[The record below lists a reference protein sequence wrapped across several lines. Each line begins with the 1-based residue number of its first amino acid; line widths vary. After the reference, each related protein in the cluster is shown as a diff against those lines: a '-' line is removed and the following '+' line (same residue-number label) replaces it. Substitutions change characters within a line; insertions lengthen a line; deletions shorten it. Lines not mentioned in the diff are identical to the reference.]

1 MRALPYG
8 WAPLP
13 LRLPDARVMRPA
25 RVLHVGVYAA
35 PLSLPDL
42 TAASGVTSP
51 LRQAYLHPVVPS
63 QQRAT
68 VVLFDSMISI
78 TVAVETGAY
87 ARSS

>member
-1 MRALPYG
+1 MLASCVQLG
-8 WAPLP
+8 CFTWAST
-13 LRLPDARVMRPA
+13 RRR
-25 RVLHVGVYAA
+25 
-35 PLSLPDL
+35 SLCSIS
-42 TAASGVTSP
+42 TAAWGVTSP

>member
-1 MRALPYG
+1 
-8 WAPLP
+8 
-13 LRLPDARVMRPA
+13 MRPA

-35 PLSLPDL
+35 PLSLLDL

-51 LRQAYLHPVVPS
+51 VRQAYLHPVVPS

>member
-1 MRALPYG
+1 M
-8 WAPLP
+8 
-13 LRLPDARVMRPA
+13 
-25 RVLHVGVYAA
+25 LHVGVYAA
-35 PLSLPDL
+35 PLSLLDL

-87 ARSS
+87 HAPRRREGMADCRHVAICYDIS

>member
-13 LRLPDARVMRPA
+13 LRLPDARVVRPA

-35 PLSLPDL
+35 PLSLLDL
-42 TAASGVTSP
+42 TAAWGTSP

>member
-1 MRALPYG
+1 
-8 WAPLP
+8 
-13 LRLPDARVMRPA
+13 MRPA
-25 RVLHVGVYAA
+25 RVFHMGVYAA

-51 LRQAYLHPVVPS
+51 LRQAYLHPVVPI

>member
-1 MRALPYG
+1 M
-8 WAPLP
+8 
-13 LRLPDARVMRPA
+13 
-25 RVLHVGVYAA
+25 GVYAA
-35 PLSLPDL
+35 PLSLLDL
-42 TAASGVTSP
+42 TAAWGTSP